1 VTSEVSGKAPGAGD
15 PAGQLAFDLYQAL
28 AHWDTGRLAELLHS
42 EFEGTVTA
50 GMPLNL
56 GGSYHGPAAMIS
68 DFWARIGRSFAGVR
82 AVPADLMPLPDG
94 RLMVTGR
101 YEGTARAS
109 GGELSA
115 DFVHLL
121 TFSGGR
127 IIGITQLTDSARWAS
142 ALAGPNP
149 AGALVPAQAAALS
162 EPGIAVRPPVSPAP
176 SGPRTGRLVSL
187 EVADGLATLTLNR
200 PAARNALDAGLIDD
214 LQEAAQRCAADPAI
228 RAVLI
233 CAAGPAFTV
242 GGDIALFGRTA
253 PAELPGQLR
262 RWTTSYHA
270 TLRVL
275 DGLRVPVVAGVH
287 GAVAGGGLGLMHV
300 ADVVLAAEGTKFAT
314 GFAGLG
320 LSGDG
325 GSTWFLPRLI
335 GARRAA
341 EMYFGERVLDAEQA
355 ADWGLISRVVPAEVL
370 QAEAEQTARRLAAGP
385 TRAFGELR
393 ALLRGSADAT
403 LGDQLL
409 AETEALARSAAS
421 RDAAHAIES
430 FLAKAKPEFRGW

>member
-1 VTSEVSGKAPGAGD
+1 MAGINR
-15 PAGQLAFDLYQAL
+15 ARFENRHLAK
-28 AHWDTGRLAELLHS
+28 
-42 EFEGTVTA
+42 
-50 GMPLNL
+50 
-56 GGSYHGPAAMIS
+56 
-68 DFWARIGRSFAGVR
+68 
-82 AVPADLMPLPDG
+82 
-94 RLMVTGR
+94 
-101 YEGTARAS
+101 
-109 GGELSA
+109 
-115 DFVHLL
+115 
-121 TFSGGR
+121 
-127 IIGITQLTDSARWAS
+127 AS
-142 ALAGPNP
+142 AFLGNP
-149 AGALVPAQAAALS
+149 CIFLSHISVDKSAVQA
-162 EPGIAVRPPVSPAP
+162 IATYITSR
-176 SGPRTGRLVSL
+176 G
-187 EVADGLATLTLNR
+187 DIDIY
-200 PAARNALDAGLIDD
+200 LDAMDDD